1 MADRIIFTIKHND
14 KILAYLYQ
22 HWGRGDGPAIE
33 TEVRKAAEMYHLD
46 LTSQADAIQAIRIA
60 GEATYGHAVW
70 NGAVQNTDDEA
81 YIKATQADR
90 DYLAL
95 HRDDIV
101 TDNQNTSAITFY
113 YGVAESYPPYIENWC
128 EDSYTMTV

>member
-22 HWGRGDGPAIE
+22 SWGRGDGATLE
-33 TEVRKAAEMYHLD
+33 VEVRKAAEAYHLD
-46 LTSQADAIQAIRIA
+46 LADQADAIQAIRIA

-70 NGAVQNTDDEA
+70 NGAIDDTDDEA
-81 YIKATQADR
+81 YIQATQEDR
-90 DYLAL
+90 DYLAS

-101 TDNQNTSAITFY
+101 TDNQDAAGIVFY
-113 YGVAESYPPYIENWC
+113 YGTSQAYPPYIEGWC
-128 EDSYTMTV
+128 EDTYTMTV

>member
-1 MADRIIFTIKHND
+1 MADRLIFSIKHQD
-14 KILAYLYQ
+14 KTLAYLYQ
-22 HWGRGDGPAIE
+22 SWGRGDGATLE
-33 TEVRKAAEMYHLD
+33 AEVHKAAEAYHLD

-60 GEATYGHAVW
+60 GEALYGHAIW
-70 NGAVQNTDDEA
+70 NGAIDDTDDDA
-81 YIKATQADR
+81 YIRATQEDR

-113 YGVAESYPPYIENWC
+113 YGTAERYPPYIEGWC
-128 EDSYTMTV
+128 EDAYTMTV

>member
-1 MADRIIFTIKHND
+1 MADRLIFTIKHQG
-14 KILAYLYQ
+14 KTLAYLYQ
-22 HWGRGDGPAIE
+22 SWGRGDGPTIE
-33 TEVRKAAEMYHLD
+33 AEVHKAAETYHLE

-70 NGAVQNTDDEA
+70 NGAIDDTDDEA
-81 YIKATQADR
+81 YIQATQEDR

-101 TDNQNTSAITFY
+101 TDNQNTNAITFY
-113 YGVAESYPPYIENWC
+113 YGVAESYPPYIEGWC

>member
-1 MADRIIFTIKHND
+1 MADRLIFTIKHQG
-14 KILAYLYQ
+14 KTLAYLYQ
-22 HWGRGDGPAIE
+22 HWGRGDGATIE
-33 TEVRKAAEMYHLD
+33 AEVHNAAETYHLN

-60 GEATYGHAVW
+60 GEAFYGHAIW
-70 NGAVQNTDDEA
+70 NGAIDDTDDDA
-81 YIKATQADR
+81 YIRATQEDR

-113 YGVAESYPPYIENWC
+113 YGVAESYPPYIESWC

>member
-1 MADRIIFTIKHND
+1 MADRLIFTIKHQG
-14 KILAYLYQ
+14 KTLAYLYQ
-22 HWGRGDGPAIE
+22 HWGRGDGATIE
-33 TEVRKAAEMYHLD
+33 AEVHNAAETYHLN

-60 GEATYGHAVW
+60 GEVIYGHARW
-70 NGAVQNTDDEA
+70 NGAIQNTDDEA
-81 YIKATQADR
+81 YIRATQEDR

-95 HRDDIV
+95 HRDEIV

-113 YGVAESYPPYIENWC
+113 YGVAESYPPYIESWC

>member
-1 MADRIIFTIKHND
+1 MADRLIFTIKHQG
-14 KILAYLYQ
+14 KTLAYLYQ
-22 HWGRGDGPAIE
+22 HWGRGDGATIE
-33 TEVRKAAEMYHLD
+33 AEVHNAAETYHLN

-60 GEATYGHAVW
+60 GEVIYGHARW
-70 NGAVQNTDDEA
+70 NGAVQSTDDEA
-81 YIKATQADR
+81 YIRATQEDR

-113 YGVAESYPPYIENWC
+113 YGVAESYPPYIESWC

>member
-1 MADRIIFTIKHND
+1 MADRLIFTIKHQG
-14 KILAYLYQ
+14 KTLAYLYQ
-22 HWGRGDGPAIE
+22 HWGRGDGATIE
-33 TEVRKAAEMYHLD
+33 AEVHNAAETYHLN

-60 GEATYGHAVW
+60 GEVIYGHARW
-70 NGAVQNTDDEA
+70 NGAIQNTDDEA
-81 YIKATQADR
+81 YIRATQEDR

-113 YGVAESYPPYIENWC
+113 YGVAESYPPYIESWC